1 MNPSGNVRGK
11 VAMPV
16 TLPVGLHV
24 VAEADGAGDV
34 RDELHG
40 EPGRAVPRAMPG
52 EAADRLG
59 TAVERD
65 RVDRGEDTAV
75 DRLDDPERHRSDL
88 YARPPVLLERL
99 EVPLDDEVG
108 AEPLDGER
116 GAGLLT
122 AFDRRLRHPAAEALE
137 RRGGR
142 EGHRVGVRECRGV
155 PRAGVSRVEG
165 TAPVHVDQGE
175 I

>member
-1 MNPSGNVRGK
+1 MNPSGNVRVK

-24 VAEADGAGDV
+24 VADADGAGDV

-40 EPGRAVPRAMPG
+40 EPRRAVPLAMPG
-52 EAADRLG
+52 QGADGLR

-65 RVDRGEDTAV
+65 RVDSGEDTAV

-88 YARPPVLLERL
+88 HPRPPVLLERL
-99 EVPLDDEVG
+99 EVALDDEVG
-108 AEPLDGER
+108 AEPLDGKR

-122 AFDRRLRHPAAEALE
+122 ALERRLRHPAAEELA
-137 RRGGR
+137 RR
-142 EGHRVGVRECRGV
+142 
-155 PRAGVSRVEG
+155 
-165 TAPVHVDQGE
+165 
-175 I
+175 